1 MTGYEVHTC
10 AYPTPDVCLVSEG
23 CSRGGVSRL
32 GRSTPVEER
41 HMHMSQWTRMV
52 TAIILG
58 GVLHL
63 LNPGHILALQ
73 VGDQAPHFSLPAT
86 TAETVS
92 LADYLGKKPVV
103 LFFYLWAFNPV

>member
-1 MTGYEVHTC
+1 MQMI
-10 AYPTPDVCLVSEG
+10 
-23 CSRGGVSRL
+23 
-32 GRSTPVEER
+32 RST
-41 HMHMSQWTRMV
+41 HMVAAVM
-52 TAIILG
+52 LG

-63 LNPGHILALQ
+63 LNPGHVLALQ
-73 VGDQAPHFSLPAT
+73 VGDKAPGFSLPAT

>member
-1 MTGYEVHTC
+1 M
-10 AYPTPDVCLVSEG
+10 PI
-23 CSRGGVSRL
+23 SR
-32 GRSTPVEER
+32 
-41 HMHMSQWTRMV
+41 WTHVVMAV
-52 TAIILG
+52 ILG

-63 LNPGHILALQ
+63 LNPGHVLALQ
-73 VGDQAPHFSLPAT
+73 VGDKAPGFSLPAT

>member
-1 MTGYEVHTC
+1 MQ
-10 AYPTPDVCLVSEG
+10 
-23 CSRGGVSRL
+23 
-32 GRSTPVEER
+32 
-41 HMHMSQWTRMV
+41 MSLWTRV
-52 TAIILG
+52 IAAVILS

-73 VGDQAPHFSLPAT
+73 VGDKAPGFSLPAT